1 MRILLTV
8 LLLAP
13 AILLAQ
19 TGFPSITGETT
30 NGTEITLPVKSNES
44 WTIVAIAC
52 GKKAQPMLE
61 EWFAPAYNRFVVKSG
76 LFAASYDAELYLVP
90 IFTGLDKAAYGPSM
104 NALRKNV
111 DADIAERVLFFKGD
125 ADAVLEALDIKDKNI
140 PYFFTVDPQGRVVH
154 RESGSFDVDKLDAL
168 EEPML

>member
-1 MRILLTV
+1 MRILISA

-13 AILLAQ
+13 LLLAAQ
-19 TGFPSITGETT
+19 TGFPAIAGETT
-30 NGTEITLPVKSNES
+30 NGTDITLPVKSDGT

-104 NALRKNV
+104 NTLRKNV

-125 ADAVLEALDIKDKNI
+125 ADAVLETLGIKDTNI
-140 PYFFTVDPQGRVVH
+140 PYFFTVDPQGRIVH
-154 RESGSFDVDKLDAL
+154 RESGTFDVDKLDAL